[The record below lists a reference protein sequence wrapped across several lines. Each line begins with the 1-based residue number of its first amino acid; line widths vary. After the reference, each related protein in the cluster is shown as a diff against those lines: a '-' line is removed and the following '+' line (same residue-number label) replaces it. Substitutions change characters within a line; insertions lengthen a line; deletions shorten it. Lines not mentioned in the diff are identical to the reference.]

1 MPSPVRVM
9 MELGPR
15 VGCAVSGCVGHGG
28 HDGDCVGALQ
38 DGRTALM
45 EAAFMG
51 REAVVRILLDAGA
64 AKDLQDN
71 VCWASIGS

>member
-9 MELGPR
+9 MGLGPR

-38 DGRTALM
+38 AGTTALM
-45 EAAFMG
+45 KAAQWG
-51 REAVVRILLDAGA
+51 RDAVVRILVDAGA
-64 AKDLQDN
+64 AKDLQDE